1 MNLLWVGTAISSG
14 VEAGSGICSG
24 QVNIRTCCERECW
37 CGDGP
42 RAGAG
47 AGAGAARVV
56 ATRAV
61 MRSAREE
68 NGRMVGGGRSLVYWC
83 WKWVM
88 LID

>member
-1 MNLLWVGTAISSG
+1 VNLLWVGTAISSC

-24 QVNIRTCCERECW
+24 QVNIRTCCEREW
-37 CGDGP
+37 WFGDGP
-42 RAGAG
+42 G

-68 NGRMVGGGRSLVYWC
+68 KGRMVGGGGS
-83 WKWVM
+83 
-88 LID
+88 